1 MINRNIPL
9 QIFTLVLLFFMQFLV
24 PAARSEASK
33 VNIVINEI
41 MYHPPTEFEGEEYI
55 ELYNRGKTSV
65 DVSGWKFTKG
75 ILYTFPLSTITEP
88 NGSQPS
94 GIFNPLDVLISQ
106 LCCLFKVPF
115 CLFPLTS
122 LSVNFAAQDEET
134 NTLNTTKKLSLHE

>member
-9 QIFTLVLLFFMQFLV
+9 QIFTLVLLFFIQFLA
-24 PAARSEASK
+24 PATRSEASE

-75 ILYTFPLSTITEP
+75 ILYTFPLSTIIEP

-106 LCCLFKVPF
+106 LCCLPKFH
-115 CLFPLTS
+115 CIYS
-122 LSVNFAAQDEET
+122 
-134 NTLNTTKKLSLHE
+134 H